1 MRYGYDTMQ
10 KVEKQLK
17 LNNLF
22 ILNYGPD
29 FCLCQKAEKIYG
41 RPKNRKTA
49 FVKLNATSEK
59 LNLKASCTQQSAK
72 MPQIFVK
79 ALQDFEGKWHFPPG
93 ATLDD

>member
-1 MRYGYDTMQ
+1 
-10 KVEKQLK
+10 
-17 LNNLF
+17 
-22 ILNYGPD
+22 
-29 FCLCQKAEKIYG
+29 
-41 RPKNRKTA
+41 
-49 FVKLNATSEK
+49 LNATSEK